1 MFFHVAVTSPLY
13 CKANLFQVS
22 LASLLSRI
30 LFLPGSS
37 AYSLLPTYRPCSSL
51 WNELEGALSRDSSLQ
66 CKQILHSRGLMMG
79 KGEKV
84 GSECLMWSS
93 QRISQVQKTNHFIDF
108 SQLFFVLS
116 FASGSWSPGSA
127 RHWLHLVAW
136 VSRWKSMTTPTSF
149 VPPLPKH
156 ILQAVQIVSQ
166 SFVTVLVS

>member
-1 MFFHVAVTSPLY
+1 MAVTSPLY

-37 AYSLLPTYRPCSSL
+37 AYSLLPSYRPFSSL
-51 WNELEGALSRDSSLQ
+51 WNELEGPLSRDSSIQ
-66 CKQILHSRGLMMG
+66 CKQILHSRGLMIG

-93 QRISQVQKTNHFIDF
+93 QRISQVQKKNHFIDF

-116 FASGSWSPGSA
+116 FVSGISSLWF
-127 RHWLHLVAW
+127 LI
-136 VSRWKSMTTPTSF
+136 SRQCQALAPSCGMSLEVEEHDHSHQFWTTFT
-149 VPPLPKH
+149 
-156 ILQAVQIVSQ
+156 
-166 SFVTVLVS
+166 

>member
-1 MFFHVAVTSPLY
+1 MSPLY

-37 AYSLLPTYRPCSSL
+37 AYSLLPSYRPFSSL
-51 WNELEGALSRDSSLQ
+51 WNELEGTLSRDSSIQ

-93 QRISQVQKTNHFIDF
+93 QRISQVQKKSFHR
-108 SQLFFVLS
+108 LFPVIFGSVLCL
-116 FASGSWSPGSA
+116 WDIQP
-127 RHWLHLVAW
+127 LV
-136 VSRWKSMTTPTSF
+136 PD
-149 VPPLPKH
+149 
-156 ILQAVQIVSQ
+156 LQAVPGIGSIWWHE
-166 SFVTVLVS
+166 SRAGRAWPLPPVLNHLYLSTSCRQYKL